1 MSKQIRV
8 FCENTE
14 EHYTFPVGTSLLQ
27 MEEGLDT
34 GLKYPALGAFVNN
47 SLKELSYQ
55 IYKPKHICF
64 IDCTYADGMRM
75 IIRSLQFILYKATR
89 DLFPD
94 MDFHV
99 ENPVSNGIYC
109 TARSGRKILKPGDI
123 AAIRSRME
131 ELVKADIPFRR
142 EEITTEEAI
151 AIFENSGLEE
161 KTPLLQTRGNF
172 YTSVYYLDDTP
183 DYYYGYLVPST
194 GYVKIFDLLPYYSGM
209 LLRIPSRHHPMNL
222 KPLIRQDKMLSIFAE
237 FNRWQKILG
246 VNNIGD
252 LNAAVHNGSISELIK
267 ISEALHEKKVAM
279 IADNI
284 RKKRK
289 SIRLILISGPSS
301 SGKTTFAKRLGIQ
314 LKVAGIQPV
323 KISMDNYFVN
333 REHTPLDENGAYNF
347 ETIKAIDIALF
358 NRHILDLLSG
368 NEVEIPRFNFLDGK
382 RYFAGDRVKI
392 RKKEVVI
399 VEGIHALNPELTSQI
414 EDSAKYKIY
423 VSALTTIS
431 IDGHNLIPTSD
442 NRLARRIVRDNKFR
456 GYPAANTIGRWP
468 SVRDGEVENIFPFQ
482 ENADVMFNSALLYEL
497 GVLKPFITPL
507 LEAITPN
514 MPEFSEA
521 RRLLKFFSYF
531 IPISTEEI
539 PPTSLMKEFLGGS
552 SFDYE

>member
-1 MSKQIRV
+1 
-8 FCENTE
+8 
-14 EHYTFPVGTSLLQ
+14 
-27 MEEGLDT
+27 
-34 GLKYPALGAFVNN
+34 
-47 SLKELSYQ
+47 
-55 IYKPKHICF
+55 
-64 IDCTYADGMRM
+64 
-75 IIRSLQFILYKATR
+75 
-89 DLFPD
+89 
-94 MDFHV
+94 
-99 ENPVSNGIYC
+99 
-109 TARSGRKILKPGDI
+109 
-123 AAIRSRME
+123 
-131 ELVKADIPFRR
+131 
-142 EEITTEEAI
+142 
-151 AIFENSGLEE
+151 
-161 KTPLLQTRGNF
+161 
-172 YTSVYYLDDTP
+172 
-183 DYYYGYLVPST
+183 
-194 GYVKIFDLLPYYSGM
+194 
-209 LLRIPSRHHPMNL
+209 
-222 KPLIRQDKMLSIFAE
+222 IFAE